1 MSDRGTTVLRCVVV
15 GVDGSAN
22 ARHALDWAIALAEPV
37 RATVVAVHA
46 LGLLDRL
53 GDERVPTAQ
62 HRDEIEAE
70 FRDRWCGPLDGAGVA
85 EARVARDGPPADVV
99 LAVAEEHDADLVVVG
114 ERGIGG
120 GPARVLGSTSRRVL
134 EGADRPVLIV
144 PAPPSPPPPPSVPA
158 P

>member
-1 MSDRGTTVLRCVVV
+1 VRCVVV
-15 GVDGSAN
+15 GVDGSEN
-22 ARHALDWAIALAEPV
+22 ARHALEWAIALGAPHG
-37 RATVVAVHA
+37 ATVVAVHA

-62 HRDEIEAE
+62 HREEIEAE
-70 FRDRWCGPLDGAGVA
+70 FRDHWCAPLDAAGVP
-85 EARVARDGPPADVV
+85 EARVARDGPPADVL

-134 EGADRPVLIV
+134 EDADRPVLVV
-144 PAPPSPPPPPSVPA
+144 PAPPSPPPPPSLPA